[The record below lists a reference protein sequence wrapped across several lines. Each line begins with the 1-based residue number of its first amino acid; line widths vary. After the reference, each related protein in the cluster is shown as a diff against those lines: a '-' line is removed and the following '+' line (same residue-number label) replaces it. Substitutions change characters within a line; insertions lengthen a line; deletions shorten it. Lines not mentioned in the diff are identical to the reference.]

1 MLAGVLGILVSLV
14 RLAYP
19 SQIPLLDD
27 SDARLEQPVSDRT
40 LISTETDTF
49 VKSLLASWN
58 SSGLAIAVVRQN
70 KTIPGGWIREFASY
84 GVATADGTPVT
95 PDTLFSIA
103 SNSKLFLS
111 LSVGLLIS
119 NETLAKERGREL
131 HWNTRAKD
139 LFPQW
144 EMMDEYMNLE
154 TNIQD
159 MLTHR
164 TGMPGHDHSGLSGT
178 GSVPE
183 MVRLHEMLNSM
194 RNILM

>member
-1 MLAGVLGILVSLV
+1 MLVGGLGILVSLV
-14 RLAYP
+14 RLAYA
-19 SQIPLLDD
+19 SQIPLLDA
-27 SDARLEQPVSDRT
+27 SDARLGQPVSDRT
-40 LISTETDTF
+40 LISTKTDAF
-49 VKSLLASWN
+49 VESLLAGWN
-58 SSGLAIAVVRQN
+58 SSGLAIAVVRQDEN
-70 KTIPGGWIREFASY
+70 IPGGWRREFASY
-84 GVATADGTPVT
+84 GVAKADGTPVR

-131 HWNTRAKD
+131 HWDTRAKD

-144 EMMDEYMNLE
+144 KMMDEYTNLE

-164 TGMPGHDHSGLSGT
+164 TGLPGHDHSGLSGA
-178 GSVPE
+178 GGVPE
-183 MVRLHEMLNSM
+183 TVRLHE
-194 RNILM
+194 ILD